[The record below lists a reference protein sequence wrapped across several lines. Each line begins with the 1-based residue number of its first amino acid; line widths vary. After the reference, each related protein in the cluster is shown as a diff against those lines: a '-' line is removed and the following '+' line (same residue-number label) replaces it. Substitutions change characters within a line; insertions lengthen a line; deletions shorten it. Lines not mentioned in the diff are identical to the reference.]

1 MYPGKHEQDK
11 KYISKAKRKPII
23 DTDVFMDDIKYLQVR
38 DFSQTPKH
46 TILHS
51 FLRS

>member
-1 MYPGKHEQDK
+1 MYPGKDEQDK
-11 KYISKAKRKPII
+11 KYIRKAKRKPIV

-46 TILHS
+46 AIY
-51 FLRS
+51 F